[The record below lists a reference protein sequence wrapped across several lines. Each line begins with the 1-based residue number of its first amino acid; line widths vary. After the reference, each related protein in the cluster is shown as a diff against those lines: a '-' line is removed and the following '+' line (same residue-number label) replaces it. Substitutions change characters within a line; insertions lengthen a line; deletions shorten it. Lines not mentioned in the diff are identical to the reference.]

1 MLEVYVTQ
9 NIRAASPVAN
19 LNAGVDKAGLIYSHD
34 RRYDCVRHRT
44 TCETIGH
51 MSLLVV
57 TSAKR
62 VMLLVRFSASLC
74 VCARV
79 CASMCKQD
87 NRKR

>member
-1 MLEVYVTQ
+1 MLKVYVAQ

-51 MSLLVV
+51 NVAAGCYLGQEGYVISSVFCV
-57 TSAKR
+57 F
-62 VMLLVRFSASLC
+62 VC
-74 VCARV
+74 VCV
-79 CASMCKQD
+79 CKLQFL
-87 NRKR
+87 